1 MDRRTLLLAGA
12 AALVAADAHA
22 APLPEVTVY
31 KTPWC
36 TCCGG
41 WVTHLR
47 RAGFRVQVLE
57 REDLDP
63 IRAKNGVPAELAS
76 CHTAKVGA
84 YALEGHVPPADVLR
98 LLKQKPKAVGLAVP
112 GMPLGSPGMEIPNGQ
127 REAFDTLLLLPG
139 GRSRV
144 FARHS

>member
-12 AALVAADAHA
+12 AALGAVNAHA

-57 REDLDP
+57 REDLVP
-63 IRAKNGVPAELAS
+63 IRAQYGVPAALAS
-76 CHTAKVGA
+76 CHTARIGPFV
-84 YALEGHVPPADVLR
+84 LEGHVPPADVLR
-98 LLKQKPKAVGLAVP
+98 LLKQKPKALGLAVP
-112 GMPLGSPGMEIPNGQ
+112 GMPIGSPGMEIPNGQ

-139 GRSRV
+139 GRTQV
-144 FARHS
+144 FARH

>member
-1 MDRRTLLLAGA
+1 MDRRTILLAGA
-12 AALVAADAHA
+12 AALAAANAHA
-22 APLPEVTVY
+22 AALPEVTVY

-36 TCCGG
+36 ACCGG

-63 IRAKNGVPAELAS
+63 IRAQNGVPAELAS
-76 CHTAKVGA
+76 CHTAKVGP

-112 GMPLGSPGMEIPNGQ
+112 GMPLGAPGMEIPNGQ

-139 GRSRV
+139 GRSQV